1 MFRSIV
7 LFITLL
13 FAPSVAF
20 SQEADAE
27 AADVEKSKKVKAE
40 KVPREP
46 KSKPEYE
53 LFSDKAVGFRGV
65 GEVWQEAAIVMVH
78 RSSRFGGTGFFS
90 AGITEL
96 FGMEIEVG
104 YNRLVGS
111 AVDPSSNQQTGHD
124 STLELV
130 PVAMNGTV
138 RMEGYS
144 SDLTFGA
151 GPAFVSFND
160 RSPTNAISG
169 LKIGID
175 MRMAVQI
182 HTNFIQESIRPGAGG
197 MRRADIE
204 VLIGR
209 RQHQAFGVGEGL
221 DLSAWRIGLGLVGR
235 L

>member
-1 MFRSIV
+1 MIRTIV
-7 LFITLL
+7 LFISL
-13 FAPSVAF
+13 FITSSPAF
-20 SQEADAE
+20 AQEVDTE
-27 AADVEKSKKVKAE
+27 AADGQKSKKVKAE

-46 KSKPEYE
+46 RSKSEYD
-53 LFSDKAVGFRGV
+53 LFSDKAVGFRGI
-65 GEVWQEAAIVMVH
+65 GEVWQESAIVMVH

-138 RMEGYS
+138 RMEGHS
-144 SDLTFGA
+144 SDLAFGV

>member
-1 MFRSIV
+1 MFRLII
-7 LFITLL
+7 LFTCI
-13 FAPSVAF
+13 FSVS
-20 SQEADAE
+20 SQSYAAE
-27 AADVEKSKKVKAE
+27 EDPQGSGATSEQAGKAKKVK
-40 KVPREP
+40 RERP
-46 KSKPEYE
+46 ASSYE
-53 LFSDKAVGFRGV
+53 LFSDRSVGFRGV
-65 GEVWQEAAIVMVH
+65 GEVWQDAAIVMVH

-90 AGITEL
+90 AGITPL
-96 FGMEIEVG
+96 FGMEIEIG

-111 AVDPSSNQQTGHD
+111 AVDPSSNEQTGNQ

-130 PVAMNGTV
+130 PIAMDGTI

-144 SDLTFGA
+144 SDLIFGL

-169 LKIGID
+169 MKIGLD
-175 MRMAVQI
+175 MRVAVQI
-182 HTNFIQESIRPGAGG
+182 HTQFIQQSIRPGARG
-197 MRRADIE
+197 MQRMDVE
-204 VLIGR
+204 FLIGR

>member
-1 MFRSIV
+1 MFRVIIV
-7 LFITLL
+7 FLSFLFSPTDA
-13 FAPSVAF
+13 FAQDGQTGTPGSAVT
-20 SQEADAE
+20 EE
-27 AADVEKSKKVKAE
+27 EKGKKT
-40 KVPREP
+40 PREP
-46 KSKPEYE
+46 RPKSDYE

-130 PVAMNGTV
+130 PVAMNGTI

-144 SDLTFGA
+144 SDLVFGA